1 MAIADAK
8 RRARHNTRGV
18 TIGLSVAAYV
28 VVLGS
33 FGGFFPYPDISRSTV
48 NLLSHGIAVVN
59 TLALLALVAGWRWI
73 RAGDVRKHRAAMLS
87 ATVLIGIFL
96 VMYLVKIGGGGE
108 KEIVGTTGFVYYAYI
123 GMLAVHILLSVLA
136 VPLVIYALVLG
147 LTHSPSE
154 LRDTIHPRIGR
165 VAAATWI
172 LSLALGVITYVLLNH
187 VYSYRFME
195 MAFLGV

>member
-1 MAIADAK
+1 MAIADTK
-8 RRARHNTRGV
+8 RRVRRNTRSV

-33 FGGFFPYPDISRSTV
+33 FAGLFPYPEISRSTV
-48 NLLSHGIAVVN
+48 NLLSHAIAVVN
-59 TLALLALVAGWRWI
+59 TLALLSLVAGWRWI
-73 RAGDVRKHRAAMLS
+73 RAGEVRKHRAAMLS
-87 ATVLIGIFL
+87 ATALIGAFL

-108 KEIVGTTGFVYYAYI
+108 KEIVGATGLVYYGYI

-147 LTHSPSE
+147 LTHSPAE
-154 LRDTIHPRIGR
+154 LRESLHPRIGR

-187 VYSYRFME
+187 VYSYRFM
-195 MAFLGV
+195 GV